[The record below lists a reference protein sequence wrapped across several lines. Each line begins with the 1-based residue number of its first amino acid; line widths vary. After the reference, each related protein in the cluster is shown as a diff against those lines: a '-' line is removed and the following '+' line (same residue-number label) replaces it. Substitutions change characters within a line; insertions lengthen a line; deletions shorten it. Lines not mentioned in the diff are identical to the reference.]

1 MNDDSD
7 TPPAR
12 PKALKITPINRLKN
26 KVGGNMTSDV
36 AGQFDQ
42 RLVAQATVAVEKLR
56 PPYKDQTGADLKA
69 LTELVTAAQTVGAAQ
84 RGEFMSRI
92 ASIALN
98 IQGLGNTF
106 GYELM
111 TQFGRSL
118 RRFAWTLD
126 SATDEQLL
134 IVKAHIDTMRV
145 VMARDIRGDG
155 GVLGKELWNA
165 LEKAMAR
172 YGT

>member
-1 MNDDSD
+1 MSD
-7 TPPAR
+7 ENNSTKQR
-12 PKALKITPINRLKN
+12 PKALKITPLNRLKN
-26 KVGGNMTSDV
+26 KVGGNMNSE
-36 AGQFDQ
+36 APGQFDP
-42 RLVAQATVAVEKLR
+42 RLVAAASGAVEKLR
-56 PPYKDQTGADLKA
+56 PPYKDQTSNDLKR
-69 LTELVTAAQTVGAAQ
+69 LHDLVRAAATVSSDGRADYMRQ
-84 RGEFMSRI
+84 I
-92 ASIALN
+92 ASVALN

-118 RRFAWTLD
+118 RRFSERLE

-134 IVKAHIDTMRV
+134 IVRAHIDTMRL

-155 GVLGKELWNA
+155 GAVGKELWST

-172 YGT
+172 YGN

>member
-1 MNDDSD
+1 MTDDSD
-7 TPPAR
+7 TPQAT

-26 KVGGNMTSDV
+26 KVGGNMSSE
-36 AGQFDQ
+36 APGQFDQ

-56 PPYKDQTGADLKA
+56 PPYKDQTGNDLKQ
-69 LTELVTAAQTVGAAQ
+69 LHDLVLEAGKVSAGQ
-84 RGEFMSRI
+84 RGEYMSRI

-126 SATDEQLL
+126 SATDAQLL
-134 IVKAHIDTMRV
+134 IVKAHIDTMRF

-155 GVLGKELWNA
+155 GAVGKELWKT
-165 LEKAMAR
+165 LEKAMIQH
-172 YGT
+172 GN